1 MGMSVNEVSPGCA
14 YRGRKLAWVRKV
26 WLEDRGCSW
35 LFFSRCLVV
44 SVSAIGD
51 VCSWL
56 GAARNVLRTF
66 LSCFPLIFSVF
77 ADIGDH

>member
-51 VCSWL
+51 V
-56 GAARNVLRTF
+56 
-66 LSCFPLIFSVF
+66 
-77 ADIGDH
+77 